1 MKIPQ
6 FKLTINFTVIHIF
19 DDGRHQMT
27 QNDGI
32 YLTADPSFLQKD
44 YGYRLNQ
51 FKKFFHC
58 VQEFIIIVKPRRRSD
73 QRPHVE

>member
-6 FKLTINFTVIHIF
+6 FKLTINFTVVHIF

-32 YLTADPSFLQKD
+32 YLTVDPSFIQND
-44 YGYRLNQ
+44 YPLY
-51 FKKFFHC
+51 K
-58 VQEFIIIVKPRRRSD
+58 ETTMDID
-73 QRPHVE
+73 